1 MSSKK
6 GSVGVVGVCVVFPVK
21 TVLVEESCVV
31 NAGMNL
37 VVADVCSVLAGV
49 VIVIT
54 VETLDVIFFNKNFQ
68 FMSSRIY

>member
-6 GSVGVVGVCVVFPVK
+6 GSVGVEGVCVVFPVK

-37 VVADVCSVLAGV
+37 VVADVCSVLAAV

-54 VETLDVIFFNKNFQ
+54 VGTLDVIFFNKNFQ
-68 FMSSRIY
+68 FMS